1 MTSPRYS
8 IVVPTRHR
16 PETLRHTLATV
27 VSQAHDSFEVIVA
40 DNASGPET
48 RRIVEDLA
56 CPRLTY
62 VRSDTPLSMSANW
75 ERALAA
81 TRGEWITFIGD
92 DDGLLPNAL
101 AECDDLLG
109 RHRVHAIHQH
119 YGVYVWPCA
128 AGTGEADRLQ
138 LHLGRAEWIE
148 EAHEV
153 LSATALRP
161 GTTRLPLPY
170 HGWIH
175 RSLYDKAARTG
186 PVFQG
191 KDPDTYAG
199 ILMAALSDSFLTVER
214 GLSLIGIS
222 GSSNT
227 FRFVV
232 AGQADESTRD
242 RDGLRAAEGIARHPL
257 VPEVPTVS
265 AAILDGLLKVG
276 DRLGPAALPV
286 QPTPLDVALHCAASL
301 WRTDDEGASQ
311 LARVRAKLA
320 APADLAAFDAA
331 VVARPPSGVRPRM
344 VCIDRGRNGPYLVSD
359 TARLGVRTISAA
371 ATAAAAILD
380 AARTLEI
387 DAYCDSEPLPQPHLF
402 KRLRRRIR
410 WKAKSWLRSLGGR
423 PERETTVPEGK

>member
-1 MTSPRYS
+1 MSRPRYS

-16 PETLRHTLATV
+16 PHTLRATLATI
-27 VSQAHDSFEVIVA
+27 VSQAHDSFEVVVA
-40 DNASGPET
+40 DNASGAET
-48 RRIVEDLA
+48 RRIVEELA
-56 CPRLTY
+56 CDRLTY
-62 VRSDTPLSMSANW
+62 LRSDTPLSMSANW

-81 TRGEWITFIGD
+81 TRGEWITYIGD
-92 DDGLLPNAL
+92 DDGLLPAAL
-101 AECDDLLG
+101 VRCDDLIG
-109 RHRVHAIHQH
+109 RHRVRAIHQH
-119 YGVYVWPCA
+119 YGVYTWPCA
-128 AGTGEADRLQ
+128 AATGEADRLQ
-138 LHLGRAEWIE
+138 LHLGRGEWIE

-175 RSLYDKAARTG
+175 RRLYEKAARSG

-214 GLSLIGIS
+214 ALSLIGIS

-257 VPEVPTVS
+257 VPEVPTVA

-286 QPTPLDVALHCAASL
+286 CPTPLDIARHSAASL
-301 WRTDDEGASQ
+301 WRTDAEGDRQ
-311 LARVRAKLA
+311 LARVRAKLTD
-320 APADLAAFDAA
+320 PADLTAFDAE
-331 VVARPPSGVRPRM
+331 VVATPRSGVRPRM
-344 VCIDRGRNGPYLVSD
+344 VCVDQGRNGPYLVSD
-359 TARLGVRTISAA
+359 TARLGVETVKEA

-380 AARTLEI
+380 AAEMLDI
-387 DAYCDSEPLPQPHLF
+387 DAYADSEPLPRPHLF

-410 WKAKSWLRSLGGR
+410 WKAKSWLRTAGG
-423 PERETTVPEGK
+423 G